1 MAQLNSVCLIGRLV
15 RDPEIRK
22 TQSNKSVWSFVLA
35 VDGFDGKEKTSYF
48 IPCNCW
54 VESACNYAS
63 KYLGKGSL
71 LAITGKLITRKIT
84 GKDGKTKTVM
94 EVNTTTVECLEKSKS
109 QSNNNAN
116 DEEFASNDSANSGMV
131 DNDDLPF

>member
-15 RDPEIRK
+15 KDPEIRK
-22 TQSNKSVWSFVLA
+22 TQSNKSIWSFTLA
-35 VDGFDGKEKTSYF
+35 VEGFDGKEKTSYF

-54 VESACNYAS
+54 IESVCTYAS
-63 KYLGKGSL
+63 KYLGKGNL

-84 GKDGKTKTVM
+84 GKDGKVRTAM
-94 EVNTTTVECLEKSKS
+94 EVNVTMVECLEKSKS

-116 DEEFASNDSANSGMV
+116 DEEFVSNESADSGIV
-131 DNDDLPF
+131 DNGDLPF